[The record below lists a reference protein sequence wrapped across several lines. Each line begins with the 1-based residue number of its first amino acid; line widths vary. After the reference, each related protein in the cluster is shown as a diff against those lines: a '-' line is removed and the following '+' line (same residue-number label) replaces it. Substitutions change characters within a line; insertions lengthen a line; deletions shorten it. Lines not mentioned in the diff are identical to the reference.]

1 MESVTAFAPATVS
14 NVACGFDV
22 LGFALNRPGDEVT
35 ARFAPGA
42 VRIDE
47 ITGDQGRLPRDAAKN
62 TAGVAAQALLT
73 ILGERRGVALSIRK
87 GLPLSSGLGGSAA
100 SAVAAVVA
108 LDGLLGAHTPLET
121 LMACAFEGERIG
133 AGSAHGD
140 NIAPAVY
147 GGFVL
152 VRVPNPPDVVRLPV
166 PPGLTAVVVHPD
178 LEIETAR
185 ARALLG
191 TTVPLG
197 DAIRQWANLGA
208 LVDALH
214 RADFALLSR
223 ALEDT
228 IAEPR
233 RASLVPGLAA
243 IKRAAVD
250 SGALGCSLSGSGPS
264 LFALCRD
271 AASAHAVAAAMT
283 DAVRQHI
290 GGEPETYV
298 SPIAP
303 TGARVVSRAG
313 PTSLNSQGSSLKSER

>member
-1 MESVTAFAPATVS
+1 MHSVTAFAPATVS

-22 LGFALNRPGDEVT
+22 LGFALEAPGDEVSAT
-35 ARFAPGA
+35 LIDGG

-47 ITGDQGRLPRDAAKN
+47 IIGDHGRLPREAGRN

-73 ILGERRGVALSIRK
+73 LLGERRGVALTIRK

-108 LDGLLGAHTPLET
+108 VDALLGAHSSPDT
-121 LMACAFEGERIG
+121 LMACAFEGERLG

-140 NIAPAVY
+140 NIAPAVF

-166 PPGLTAVVVHPD
+166 PAGLTAVVVHPD
-178 LEIETAR
+178 LEIETAK

-191 TTVPLG
+191 TTVLLG

-208 LVDALH
+208 FVDALH
-214 RADFALLSR
+214 RADFALMARS
-223 ALEDT
+223 LEDT
-228 IAEPR
+228 IAEPK
-233 RASLVPGLAA
+233 RAPLVPGLAA
-243 IKRAAVD
+243 IKRAAAD
-250 SGALGCSLSGSGPS
+250 AGALGCSLSGSGPS
-264 LFALCRD
+264 LFALCRN
-271 AASAHAVAAAMT
+271 AATADAVAAAMT
-283 DAVRQHI
+283 AAVRHHI
-290 GGEPETYV
+290 GGEPQTYV

-303 TGARVVSRAG
+303 RGAHV
-313 PTSLNSQGSSLKSER
+313 L

>member
-1 MESVTAFAPATVS
+1 MIGEMPSVTAFAPATVS

-22 LGFALNRPGDEVT
+22 LGFALDEPGDEVT
-35 ARFAPGA
+35 ATFAGGSG
-42 VRIDE
+42 VRIAD
-47 ITGDQGRLPRDAAKN
+47 IVGDGGRLPRDAAKN
-62 TAGVAAQALLT
+62 TAGIAARSLLDRV
-73 ILGERRGVALSIRK
+73 GERRGVTLIIRK

-108 LDGLLGAHTPLET
+108 VDALVGARLPLDV

-152 VRVPNPPDVVRLPV
+152 VRVPNPPDVVPLPV
-166 PPGLTAVVVHPD
+166 PAGLTAVVVHPD

-191 TTVPLG
+191 TEVPLA

-208 LVDALH
+208 FVDALH
-214 RADFALLSR
+214 RGDFELLSR
-223 ALEDT
+223 SMEDT

-233 RASLVPGLAA
+233 RAPLVPGLFA
-243 IKRAAVD
+243 IKQAAVNA
-250 SGALGCSLSGSGPS
+250 GALGCSLSGSGPS
-264 LFALCRD
+264 LFALCRGRATAD
-271 AASAHAVAAAMT
+271 AVAAAMT
-283 DAVRQHI
+283 AAVVQHT
-290 GGEPETYV
+290 GGTPQTYI

-303 TGARVVSRAG
+303 HGARVVSTCA
-313 PTSLNSQGSSLKSER
+313 S

>member
-22 LGFALNRPGDEVT
+22 LGFALHEPGDEVT
-35 ARFAPGA
+35 AAFAPGA
-42 VRIDE
+42 GVRIAD
-47 ITGDQGRLPRDAAKN
+47 IIGDSGRLPRDAAKN
-62 TAGVAAQALLT
+62 TAGVAARTLLAA
-73 ILGERRGVALSIRK
+73 LGETRGVTLTIRK

-108 LDGLLGAHTPLET
+108 VDGLLAARTPLET
-121 LMACAFEGERIG
+121 LMACAFEGERVG

-166 PPGLTAVVVHPD
+166 PAGLTAVVVHPD

-185 ARALLG
+185 ARAMLG
-191 TTVPLG
+191 RDVPLD

-208 LVDALH
+208 FVDALH
-214 RADFALLSR
+214 RSDFDLLSR

-233 RASLVPGLAA
+233 RAPLVPGFAA
-243 IKRAAVD
+243 IKESAMAA
-250 SGALGCSLSGSGPS
+250 GALGCSLSGSGPS

-271 AASAHAVAAAMT
+271 SKTAHAVAAAMT
-283 DAVRQHI
+283 ASVVQHI
-290 GGEPETYV
+290 GGAPQTYV

-303 TGARVVSRAG
+303 NGARVVSTCA
-313 PTSLNSQGSSLKSER
+313 S